1 MTDPAESTLREL
13 GGQLAARPRRPVF
26 LTVTDAPA
34 SGSSLTSIDRCRNA
48 GKEKQEME
56 MHSQESLY
64 EIHGIV
70 VQRDGSRSI
79 VRRLV
84 AAIAAFVAIVKRG
97 IEAELAARRAMAE
110 LAELD
115 DRMLRDLGL
124 LRSEIE
130 NRVRRPW

>member
-1 MTDPAESTLREL
+1 
-13 GGQLAARPRRPVF
+13 
-26 LTVTDAPA
+26 
-34 SGSSLTSIDRCRNA
+34 
-48 GKEKQEME
+48 ME

-64 EIHGIV
+64 ESHGIV

-84 AAIAAFVAIVKRG
+84 AGIVAFVAIVKRG

-110 LAELD
+110 LAALD

-124 LRSEIE
+124 SRSEIE